1 MGLAEAPGQT
11 RGENSMSMN
20 VVLLKLHGSGGALG
34 RVYGLRFRVQGFRDL
49 GFRVWG
55 LGLYYLNYKAAVEH
69 WAARG
74 EGRRTGSV
82 HGHVRTVPGR
92 VSAGYTTGKQTER
105 WRRAAYMDT
114 SVQCPVE

>member
-1 MGLAEAPGQT
+1 
-11 RGENSMSMN
+11 MSMN

-92 VSAGYTTGKQTER
+92 VSAGYTTGKQSER
-105 WRRAAYMDT
+105 WWRAAYMDT